1 MVISKWAIVLEVC
14 GSPTVNAIDFMPCS
28 ENCQVSYEEE
38 IKEKLDIGRLFVML
52 ELQVI
57 LKGIITAIEAWF
69 RR

>member
-1 MVISKWAIVLEVC
+1 M
-14 GSPTVNAIDFMPCS
+14 NAIDFMPCS

-38 IKEKLDIGRLFVML
+38 IKEKLDIGRLLVML